1 MPIIRGAAMAD
12 DAVTIK
18 KSRSRK
24 VKDAP
29 VPVAAPDELVKTP
42 RKLLISGSKGG
53 IGKTGCS
60 RIVGV
65 AASLEGLRVAL
76 VDTDDQR
83 SLSAWHTLRDESGYE
98 GLAKLDCFAMDISTA
113 PDEIEKLTGYDLVII
128 DTPNAVQA
136 YREAVIRLIALA
148 DFVLL
153 PTGMTF
159 DDRRSAIPW
168 MAVMKHYGKEAAFVM
183 NRVKRGTIAFRDAK
197 KLLLKEGRLC
207 PVDIPDLEHI
217 HSFADQGLSAVDID
231 NAKGRDDCIGLW
243 HFVRNEMRL

>member
-1 MPIIRGAAMAD
+1 MVDSELVEKPKS
-12 DAVTIK
+12 T
-18 KSRSRK
+18 SRSRK
-24 VKDAP
+24 PKANE
-29 VPVAAPDELVKTP
+29 AGSTGIP
-42 RKLLISGSKGG
+42 RKPSKKLLISGSKGG

-65 AASLEGLRVAL
+65 AATLDGFRVAL
-76 VDTDDQR
+76 CDTDDQR
-83 SLSAWHTLRDESGYE
+83 SLAAWHTLREESGYE
-98 GLAKLDCFAMDISTA
+98 GLAKFDCFALNIETA
-113 PDEIEKLTGYDLVII
+113 PEEIRKLSGYDLIVI

-136 YREAVIRLIALA
+136 YRSAVLRLIELA

-159 DDRRSAIPW
+159 DDRRSVIPW
-168 MAVMKHYGKEAAFVM
+168 MGVMKHHGKEAAFVM

-207 PVDIPDLEHI
+207 PADIPDLEHI

-231 NAKGRDDCIGLW
+231 NAKGRDDCLGLW